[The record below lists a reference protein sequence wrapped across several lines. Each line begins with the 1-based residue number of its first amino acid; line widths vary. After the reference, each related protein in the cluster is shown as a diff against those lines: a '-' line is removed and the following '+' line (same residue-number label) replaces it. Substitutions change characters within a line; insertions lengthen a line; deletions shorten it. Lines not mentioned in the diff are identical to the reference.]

1 MLGVPNKSRTPSR
14 WRGVFGFLAKRV
26 FLLNFNIA
34 QDKIL
39 QTIDKRRGKCYN
51 YRVRRA
57 RRDIIVLWI

>member
-1 MLGVPNKSRTPSR
+1 VCQTKAAPHRDGEAVSD
-14 WRGVFGFLAKRV
+14 FLAKRT